1 MVDYTIRRMNKGD
14 IKQLSEL
21 EKVCFSVPWSEQSFA
36 EEFEND
42 LAVYFI
48 AEQCGNLIGYI
59 GFWRIIDE
67 GHITNIAVSPDFRR
81 NGIATALIGTAVKY
95 AKTLNLVLLTL
106 EVRKSNLAAQH
117 LYRNFGFVALGER
130 KDYYTNPRENAV
142 IMTLTL
148 GEQNE
153 YIDTGD

>member
-14 IKQLSEL
+14 TKQLSEL

-81 NGIATALIGTAVKY
+81 KGIATALLNKVIFDAKANKY
-95 AKTLNLVLLTL
+95 ASVVGFPVKRSERYEWDCAGPIRLY
-106 EVRKSNLAAQH
+106 EKAGFRKVSEH
-117 LYRNFGFVALGER
+117 GETIIV
-130 KDYYTNPRENAV
+130 KKEL
-142 IMTLTL
+142 M
-148 GEQNE
+148 
-153 YIDTGD
+153 